1 MSMASSQ
8 AVGEISDGGP
18 DEMAGAT
25 NPQVEP
31 GAVISPAEAP
41 AVGGAVPTALD
52 FESLFSLRKLRT
64 TCNSIRKEIRLLRA
78 RDAVDWLDWFLT
90 LDASLEQLREQIL
103 EGDYTPTPPSRY
115 ELGKSKGAFR
125 IITSFNI
132 CDALVYRHISD
143 AALAAALPRKVK
155 GSFFSKRHSK
165 TPVGKTLSIDEDDH
179 YLKFFE
185 VWLRYNTYRTVTLLQ
200 QPYQCLVVTDITNY
214 FESIQHDL
222 LIEYL
227 SPLGLPRKAM
237 GLLGRLLEAF
247 KPLSGHSP
255 NPRVGLPVDELDC
268 SRQLAHVFLFE
279 HDRRI
284 ADQFGED
291 NYVRWMDDQNIG
303 VRTETEGRHVVNAMT
318 RSLSC
323 QRLTLNSGKTK
334 FLPID
339 RMVVHFQLDANRK
352 IDEWEE
358 TYKHITPQNKD
369 AARSEF
375 NGLWAELSDGPHVGE
390 GNWDKILKR
399 MYGFAVKVD
408 SDVLEGRAPEDLIHN
423 PDLDERIFAYFAKRN
438 RFSQLFTLFSSYGEA
453 SESLFEATEVAF
465 FESSLLLDPDV
476 HHARLYRENA
486 LRFAEDVV
494 KSRSKRPLS
503 IASAILS
510 VYWFDGSID
519 SLADLYPKKA
529 AHRLPKEV
537 ARTWM
542 ACVAALCPDQLGEV
556 QSALFG
562 HPSDDVA
569 RLGRFLT
576 ELLAGRVDHLGN
588 YKSQKRRWPLPGD
601 YYDARSWL
609 ILDIASSSPSKRL
622 RAQIQRDYKSF
633 EKVAR
638 TMPEVTASTRISFKL
653 FGARDVSLGDD
664 TTNSTSRPK
673 GRRNSTRKP

>member
-1 MSMASSQ
+1 MIQASPQ
-8 AVGEISDGGP
+8 AVDDDAEVLPSEESVVPPGQIG
-18 DEMAGAT
+18 AGSS
-25 NPQVEP
+25 
-31 GAVISPAEAP
+31 GSPTDLP
-41 AVGGAVPTALD
+41 AIVGSVPTAQD
-52 FESLFSLRKLRT
+52 FETLFSLRKLRA
-64 TCNSIRKEIRLLRA
+64 TCTSIRKEIRLLRA

-115 ELGKSKGAFR
+115 EMGKSKGAFR

-143 AALAAALPRKVK
+143 AALEAALPRKVQ
-155 GSFFSKRHSK
+155 GAFFSRRHSA
-165 TPVGKTLSIDEDDH
+165 TPVGKTFSVSEDDE
-179 YLKFFE
+179 YLNFFE
-185 VWLRYNTYRTVTLLQ
+185 VWLRYNEYRTHTLLQ
-200 QPYQCLVVTDITNY
+200 QPYECLVVTDITNY

-227 SPLGLPRKAM
+227 APLGLPRKAM

-247 KPLSGHSP
+247 KPLAGHSP

-284 ADQFGED
+284 VEPFGED

-303 VRTETEGRHVVNAMT
+303 VRSETEARHVVNTMT
-318 RSLSC
+318 RSLSS

-334 FLPID
+334 FLPVD
-339 RMVVHFQLDANRK
+339 CMVVHFQLDANKK
-352 IDEWEE
+352 ISEWDEK
-358 TYKHITPQNKD
+358 YKKVTASNVE
-369 AARSEF
+369 AARSDF
-375 NGLWAELSDGPHVGE
+375 AGLWDEVGDGPHVND

-399 MYGFAVKVD
+399 MYGLAVKVD
-408 SDVLEGRAPEDLIHN
+408 SDILEVRALGDLIAN
-423 PDLDERIFAYFAKRN
+423 PELDERIFTYFSKRN
-438 RFSQLFTLFSSYGEA
+438 RFAELFSLFSSYTEA
-453 SESLFEATEVAF
+453 EESLFEATEVAF

-476 HHARLYRENA
+476 PHAKLYRNQA
-486 LRFAEDVV
+486 LRFAEGGV

-519 SLADLYPKKA
+519 SLVDLYPTKA

-542 ACVAALCPDQLGEV
+542 ACVAALSPDQLGKV

-576 ELLAGRVDHLGN
+576 ELLAGRVHHLGH
-588 YKSQKRRWPLPGD
+588 YKSQKHRWPLPGD

-609 ILDIASSSPSKRL
+609 ILDIAASSPSERL
-622 RAQIQRDYKSF
+622 RAQNRKDYGAF
-633 EKVAR
+633 EKLAR
-638 TMPEVTASTRISFKL
+638 TSPEITVSTRISTKL
-653 FGARDVSLGDD
+653 FEGRGEEPGQKPRR
-664 TTNSTSRPK
+664 TRQGHKKK
-673 GRRNSTRKP
+673 GRHEA

>member
-1 MSMASSQ
+1 MTLAPVQ
-8 AVGEISDGGP
+8 ATGDDIEVSPGEQSDVSHGQTGVGPSLTPIETPVIGG
-18 DEMAGAT
+18 
-25 NPQVEP
+25 
-31 GAVISPAEAP
+31 S
-41 AVGGAVPTALD
+41 VPTAQD
-52 FESLFSLRKLRT
+52 FETLFSLRKLRT
-64 TCNSIRKEIRLLRA
+64 TCNGIRKEIRLLRA

-90 LDASLEQLREQIL
+90 LDASLEQLRDQIL

-143 AALAAALPRKVK
+143 AALEAALPRKVQ
-155 GSFFSKRHSK
+155 GAFFSRRHSA
-165 TPVGKTLSIDEDDH
+165 TPVGKTFSVSDDDE
-179 YLKFFE
+179 YLNFFQ
-185 VWLRYNTYRTVTLLQ
+185 VWLRYNEYRTHTMLQ
-200 QPYQCLVVTDITNY
+200 QPYECLVVTDISNY

-227 SPLGLPRKAM
+227 APLGLPRKAM

-247 KPLSGHSP
+247 KPLAGHSP

-318 RSLSC
+318 RSLSS
-323 QRLTLNSGKTK
+323 QRLTLNSGKTR
-334 FLPID
+334 FLSID
-339 RMVVHFQLDANRK
+339 RMVVHFQLDANKR
-352 IDEWEE
+352 ISEWDEK
-358 TYKHITPQNKD
+358 YKKVTTKNVEV
-369 AARSEF
+369 ARTEF
-375 NGLWAELSDGPHVGE
+375 VGLWADVCDGPHVND

-399 MYGFAVKVD
+399 MYGLAVKVD
-408 SDVLEGRAPEDLIHN
+408 SDILEDRALLDLIHN
-423 PDLDERIFAYFAKRN
+423 PDLDERIFAYLAKRN
-438 RFSQLFTLFSSYGEA
+438 RYAQLYSLFSSYREA
-453 SESLFEATEVAF
+453 GESLFEATEVAF
-465 FESSLLLDPDV
+465 FESSLLLDPDGP
-476 HHARLYRENA
+476 HAKLYREHA
-486 LRFAEDVV
+486 LQFAEEGV

-519 SLADLYPKKA
+519 SLVELYPKKA

-542 ACVAALCPDQLGEV
+542 ACVAALSPDQLSKV

-576 ELLAGRVDHLGN
+576 ELLAGRVDHLGH
-588 YKSQKRRWPLPGD
+588 YKSQKHRWPLPGD

-609 ILDIASSSPSKRL
+609 ILDIAASSRNERLHTQNRRDYGAFEKLARTAPELTVSTRVSTKLFRGKGEETEKRSKR
-622 RAQIQRDYKSF
+622 S
-633 EKVAR
+633 R
-638 TMPEVTASTRISFKL
+638 TPRKM
-653 FGARDVSLGDD
+653 
-664 TTNSTSRPK
+664 K
-673 GRRNSTRKP
+673 GNDET